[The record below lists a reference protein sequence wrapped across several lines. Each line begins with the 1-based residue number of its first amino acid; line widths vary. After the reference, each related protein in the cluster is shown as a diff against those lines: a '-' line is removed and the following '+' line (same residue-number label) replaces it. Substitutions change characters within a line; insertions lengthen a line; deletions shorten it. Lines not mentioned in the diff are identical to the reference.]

1 MHSDPLCQ
9 IMRKLIDMIEKGAKS
24 TGVEHLLNQQ
34 DFQSRLLGYA
44 K

>member
-24 TGVEHLLNQQ
+24 TGVELN
-34 DFQSRLLGYA
+34 
-44 K
+44 